1 MCAVDV
7 IGSGQKTATGHS
19 ESGIDPRVETSLLE
33 NDSAHV
39 DSESD
44 PKIVTARGRTAI
56 ERMTTSDALDR
67 LTANGK
73 RSESERD
80 SHGHESCPT
89 KSELSDPSVLLDP
102 KIGNHGKIEHGSGP
116 PKMVFC
122 VS

>member
-19 ESGIDPRVETSLLE
+19 ESGIDPRIETSLPE

-39 DSESD
+39 DSGSD

-67 LTANGK
+67 LTTN
-73 RSESERD
+73 
-80 SHGHESCPT
+80 GHESCPT
-89 KSELSDPSVLLDP
+89 KNELSDPSVLLDP
-102 KIGNHGKIEHGSGP
+102 KIGNHGRIEHGSGP